1 MLLVLINAS
10 CFYQCFLFL
19 SMLVVFVLDFQ
30 LYLFVR
36 FVVLDVRICVKSDL
50 VCHVIWVEDG

>member
-1 MLLVLINAS
+1 
-10 CFYQCFLFL
+10 
-19 SMLVVFVLDFQ
+19 MLVVFVLDFQ
-30 LYLFVR
+30 LYLFVL